1 MQPSLNK
8 TQKLNRTNIATI
20 GSITLCGKNAILNI
34 TTSEQKSNV
43 ANNTKVVLATID
55 SNLRPKESLVVSPVV
70 AKDETYAII
79 PNCYIIL
86 RKTGALEF
94 YQASGATKTVKQIL
108 GIVSYFVE

>member
-79 PNCYIIL
+79 PNCYILL
-86 RKTGALEF
+86 RNTGDLEF
-94 YQASGATKTVKQIL
+94 YQVSGAAKNVKQIL
-108 GIVSYFVE
+108 GTVSYFVK